1 MKEGVKMSDFHT
13 YRSRDDLLLMAQ
25 EVAAL
30 LSCVAYLSTLRGEDE
45 RIHVM
50 SLSGLAQRL
59 STELVNS
66 LDMAT
71 FGAAEGDD
79 HA

>member
-1 MKEGVKMSDFHT
+1 MLNT
-13 YRSRDDLLLMAQ
+13 YRSESDLLLMAQ
-25 EVAAL
+25 EVAAI
-30 LSCVAYLSTLRGEDE
+30 LSCVAYLSTIQGEEE
-45 RIHVM
+45 RTHVM
-50 SLSGLAQRL
+50 SLGGIAQRL